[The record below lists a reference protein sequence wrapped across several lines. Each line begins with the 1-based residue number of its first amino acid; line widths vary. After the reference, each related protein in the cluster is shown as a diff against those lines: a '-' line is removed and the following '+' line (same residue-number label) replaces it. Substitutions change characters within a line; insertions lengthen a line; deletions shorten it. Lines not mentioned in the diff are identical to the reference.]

1 MNSNSTSQQKEP
13 NLAQRNNL
21 ALIILSG
28 IATVYGIL
36 MLRFISAAY
45 LDFGDGNYLYIS
57 WRMTQGVVIY
67 RDILSPQPPLH
78 LLLGVI
84 LLKLGTLIENPL
96 LIIRLFTILLRISH
110 AFLIY
115 LVCQKLWFESNSKKN
130 IGALAG
136 IIYLFLP
143 IGFWWSRG
151 FETEPVEI
159 TWMLLTLFF
168 FLRFNR
174 QGMILAGIFSAL
186 GILTNMT
193 FVPYFGLNILYLIF
207 YIIYTKYQQRIVR
220 LEFSSY
226 RLLLAY
232 LIPSISILALV
243 TIFFSWYTNGQFLQN
258 IIFDQVGTY
267 PKEHTLLYMLGK
279 LKWIGKIILSLEGP
293 LIIIS
298 LIGLYLYSRYITSQ
312 SAIRSSTQR
321 TLTGSLSENPER
333 ASLRINNPQWYIIL
347 YSLATLGSFV
357 FATKGGT
364 VDYIFTLGEP
374 AVAIFSAL
382 VIILLINK
390 ISKYLQPNLSWGIG
404 MILLLLLA
412 YPVIKQD
419 ILTLRGTNYE
429 LNSTQVNQMIST
441 IHRYSQPDDLIF
453 APPYFAFLAERKIV
467 GEFSEQ
473 FVWFMK
479 YANYIR
485 YQEGS
490 PKTMEWIAQM
500 ANLIENKQVKLIMLN
515 IDPHRGQQTGQIKPI
530 RDAVDENYIPIGELE
545 MRNETLTI
553 FLPK

>member
-1 MNSNSTSQQKEP
+1 MNSDSTDQLKKPILSSNH
-13 NLAQRNNL
+13 NLP
-21 ALIILSG
+21 LIILSG
-28 IATVYGIL
+28 MVTVYGIL

-45 LDFGDGNYLYIS
+45 LDFGDGNYLYIA

-67 RDILSPQPPLH
+67 RDILSPQPPFH
-78 LLLGVI
+78 LLLGVM
-84 LLKLGTLIENPL
+84 LLKLGALINNPL
-96 LIIRLFTILLRISH
+96 LAIRIFTILLRISH

-115 LVCQKLWFESNSKKN
+115 LICQKLWAESDNKRN

-159 TWMLLTLFF
+159 TWMLLTLIF
-168 FLRFNR
+168 FLRNDW
-174 QGMILAGIFSAL
+174 QGMTLAGIFSAV

-193 FVPYFGLNILYLIF
+193 FAPYFGFNILYLVF
-207 YIIYTKYQQRIVR
+207 GFIYTKYRKQTPVSELGR
-220 LEFSSY
+220 Y
-226 RLLLAY
+226 RLLTAY
-232 LIPSISILALV
+232 VLPALIILGIV
-243 TIFFSWYTNGQFLQN
+243 TFLFSWYTNGQFLQN

-267 PKEHTLLYMLGK
+267 PKEHTLLYMFGK
-279 LKWIGKIILSLEGP
+279 MKWIGTIILSLEGP
-293 LIIIS
+293 LIFAC
-298 LIGLYLYSRYITSQ
+298 LIGLYLYSKKI
-312 SAIRSSTQR
+312 
-321 TLTGSLSENPER
+321 
-333 ASLRINNPQWYIIL
+333 NPQSIIGNAKWYVIL

-374 AVAIFSAL
+374 TVAIFSSAL
-382 VIILLINK
+382 IVLLIKK
-390 ISKYLQPNLSWGIG
+390 ITAYLKPILSWSIGI
-404 MILLLLLA
+404 ILLLLLA
-412 YPVIKQD
+412 APGIRQD
-419 ILTLRGTNYE
+419 ILTLWGTNYE
-429 LNSTQVNQMIST
+429 LNAAQMSQVVET
-441 IHRYSQPDDLIF
+441 IQHYTQPDDMIF

-473 FVWFMK
+473 FVWYMK

-485 YQEGS
+485 YREGN
-490 PKTMEWIAQM
+490 PKTMDWIAQM

-515 IDPHRGQQTGQIKPI
+515 IDPNRGQQTGQIRPI
-530 RDAVDENYIPIGELE
+530 RQAVEANYVPIGELE

>member
-1 MNSNSTSQQKEP
+1 MNFNSTTQKKEP
-13 NLAQRNNL
+13 NLSQKSNL
-21 ALIILSG
+21 ALISLSC
-28 IATVYGIL
+28 IAAFYGLL
-36 MLRFISAAY
+36 MLQFVSAAY

-67 RDILSPQPPLH
+67 KDILSPQPPLH

-84 LLKLGTLIENPL
+84 LLKLGALIENPL
-96 LIIRLFTILLRISH
+96 LLVRLFTILLRISH

-115 LVCQKLWFESNSKKN
+115 LVCQKLWVSSDSKKN
-130 IGALAG
+130 IGAIAG

-159 TWMLLTLFF
+159 VWMLLTLLF

-174 QGMILAGIFSAL
+174 QGMILAGICSAV

-193 FVPYFGLNILYLIF
+193 FVPYFGLNLLF
-207 YIIYTKYQQRIVR
+207 LVVLIIYTKYRNRSTPSEI
-220 LEFSSY
+220 SNY
-226 RLLLAY
+226 RLLIAY
-232 LIPSISILALV
+232 LLPSAIILGLV
-243 TIFFSWYTNGQFLQN
+243 TLFFSWYTNGQFLQN
-258 IIFDQVGTY
+258 VIFDQVGTY
-267 PKEHTLLYMLGK
+267 PKENTFLYMLGK
-279 LKWIGKIILSLEGP
+279 LKWIGTIILSLEGP
-293 LIIIS
+293 LIIAS
-298 LIGLYLYSRYITSQ
+298 LIGLYLYSRIINPKSH
-312 SAIRSSTQR
+312 SSNPDGFSER
-321 TLTGSLSENPER
+321 EAGTGILNPK
-333 ASLRINNPQWYIIL
+333 WYIIL

-374 AVAIFSAL
+374 TVAIFSAAM
-382 VIILLINK
+382 IILLIRK
-390 ISKYLQPNLSWGIG
+390 LSGYCKPVWSWSIGIIL
-404 MILLLLLA
+404 MLLLSF
-412 YPVIKQD
+412 PGIRQD
-419 ILTLRGTNYE
+419 MLTLRGTNYE
-429 LNSTQVNQMIST
+429 LDSVQVNEVVAT
-441 IHRYSQPDDLIF
+441 IHRYSQPNDLIF

-473 FVWFMK
+473 YVWFMK

-485 YQEGS
+485 YQEGN
-490 PKTMEWIAQM
+490 PNTMEWIAQM

-515 IDPHRGQQTGQIKPI
+515 IDPHRGQQTGQIRPI
-530 RDAVDENYIPIGELE
+530 RDAINANYVPIGELD